1 MTATSSTAAFDA
13 ATIERLADLAVGFA
27 ANVQRGQIVA
37 IAAEIGKEEMVRA
50 LAASA
55 YRHGARFVD
64 PVYFDMHVKRA
75 RIVHAE
81 EDTLG
86 FVPSWYGERILELG
100 RQRCARIGLA
110 GPATP
115 GLLDDL
121 DPARAGRDQLPAM
134 KETGIVV
141 NEATTNWTIVPF
153 PTAAWAQQVHPGLP
167 PEEAM
172 QRLAGEIIHV
182 CRLDEEDPIAAWRER
197 TDTLVGAAA
206 RLTERRFRALRFQ
219 GDGTDLTVGLL
230 PTTKFLAARFETVD
244 GIVHMPNLPTEEVFG
259 APDPRR
265 TDGVV
270 RATKPLVVAG
280 SIVRGLEVEFREG
293 RAVRIDA
300 EEGAEV
306 LRGYAARDEGASR
319 LGEIALVDRE
329 GRIGRLGTTFFD
341 TLLDENAASHIALGQ
356 AYAFTAGE
364 EDRENINRSDIHV
377 DFMIGG
383 DDVAVSGVTSDG
395 DEAPV
400 LRGGAWQI

>member
-1 MTATSSTAAFDA
+1 MTATSSTAGFDA

-75 RIVHAE
+75 RILHAE

-86 FVPSWYGERILELG
+86 FVPSWYGERVLELG

-134 KETGIVV
+134 KETGVVV

-153 PTAAWAQQVHPGLP
+153 PTAAWAQQVHPDLS

-172 QRLAGEIIHV
+172 RRLAGEIVHV
-182 CRLDEEDPIAAWRER
+182 CRLDEEDPITAWRER
-197 TDTLVGAAA
+197 TDTLVGAAE

-383 DDVAVSGVTSDG
+383 DDVAVSGVTADG